1 MNAIDQQRV
10 ANTQRGYLMA
20 ILFFFLFFSANDFT
34 PAKTRRNAN
43 TGIAGVNKA
52 SAETSRR
59 RDEVRDKVIID
70 LSESNAALE
79 VENRKL
85 RASLIGMREALRKR
99 AGDDDI
105 KNFDL
110 AYNLTHLLGVATSA
124 TPQLEGRDIVS
135 ARHNPDG
142 DQDVAE
148 NDIPSVSK
156 ARKVLRT

>member
-1 MNAIDQQRV
+1 M
-10 ANTQRGYLMA
+10 
-20 ILFFFLFFSANDFT
+20 
-34 PAKTRRNAN
+34 
-43 TGIAGVNKA
+43 
-52 SAETSRR
+52 
-59 RDEVRDKVIID
+59 IID

-99 AGDDDI
+99 AGDDDF

-135 ARHNPDG
+135 ARHNPELGRDG

-148 NDIPSVSK
+148 NDIPSVSMEWY
-156 ARKVLRT
+156 VLIT

>member
-1 MNAIDQQRV
+1 M
-10 ANTQRGYLMA
+10 
-20 ILFFFLFFSANDFT
+20 
-34 PAKTRRNAN
+34 
-43 TGIAGVNKA
+43 
-52 SAETSRR
+52 
-59 RDEVRDKVIID
+59 IID

-99 AGDDDI
+99 AGDDDF

-124 TPQLEGRDIVS
+124 TPQLEGRDITS
-135 ARHNPDG
+135 ARHNPELGRDG